1 MLMNIYILLN
11 GSMRCWRLI
20 LCSVAVFFSS
30 TKLVFVIGKS
40 HLLQQLDTTTAAEKG
55 LLVASRILFIVSG
68 FEHNDHK
75 INIQQKPLLV
85 VYGCGVS
92 AALGPFLSKK
102 N

>member
-11 GSMRCWRLI
+11 GSMLCWRLI

-40 HLLQQLDTTTAAEKG
+40 DLLQQLETTTAAEKG

-75 INIQQKPLLV
+75 INIQHKPFLV
-85 VYGCGVS
+85 VDSSGAS
-92 AALGPFLSKK
+92 AALGALKS
-102 N
+102 